1 MTLKNRYLILALA
14 LIISSCSSIADM
26 QFWKSD
32 DVEDD
37 PTKPAELKE
46 FKNEVDINI
55 AWVSK
60 FNNEDDTSN
69 FKPAFSSG
77 KIYFSD
83 SSGAVSSLNTDG
95 SINWSI
101 QLNTLASG
109 TAAGFGIIVVAD
121 IYGNIISLDQSNGAI
136 NWSKNLKN
144 EVLAATAIS
153 ARLVVV
159 KTSAGELIGLNKN
172 DGEVVWSYRSQNPT
186 LTVRGSSE
194 PVIIEDQIYATFDNG
209 RLGVFQLETGFVL
222 WDGAISY
229 IEGTSELENLI
240 DSDAAPLVEGR
251 LVYANN
257 YQGNINI
264 FDIAQK
270 RSVWTSKTSSF
281 YSPILAKG
289 MMILIQDDSSIKSFS
304 TNTLLESWTSNEYK
318 NRNLSNGVNFKGNI
332 FFGDDEGYIHALD
345 PLSGKTIGRKKVSRH
360 PISNIVSRSDS
371 FYVVDENLQL
381 FSLSI

>member
-1 MTLKNRYLILALA
+1 MISKKRYLILAL
-14 LIISSCSSIADM
+14 IIASCSSIPDPR
-26 QFWKSD
+26 FWKSD
-32 DVEDD
+32 ETEDD

-46 FKNEVDINI
+46 FKNEIDINI

-60 FNNEDDTSN
+60 FNNEDNTSN

-77 KIYFSD
+77 KIFFSD

-95 SINWSI
+95 SINWTI

-121 IYGNIISLDQSNGAI
+121 IFGNIISLDQSNGAI
-136 NWSKNLKN
+136 NWSKNVKN

-153 ARLVVV
+153 ARLIVV

-304 TNTLLESWTSNEYK
+304 TNTLLESWSSNEYK

-332 FFGDDEGYIHALD
+332 FFGDDEGYVHALD

>member
-1 MTLKNRYLILALA
+1 MISKKRYLILAL
-14 LIISSCSSIADM
+14 IIASCSSIPDPR
-26 QFWKSD
+26 FWKSD
-32 DVEDD
+32 DAEDD

-46 FKNEVDINI
+46 FKNEIDINI

-60 FNNEDDTSN
+60 FNNEDNTSN

-77 KIYFSD
+77 KIFFSD
-83 SSGAVSSLNTDG
+83 SSGAVSSLNADG
-95 SINWSI
+95 SINWTI

-121 IYGNIISLDQSNGAI
+121 IYGNIISLDQSDGAI
-136 NWSKNLKN
+136 NWSKNVKN

-304 TNTLLESWTSNEYK
+304 TNTLLESWSSNEYK

-332 FFGDDEGYIHALD
+332 FFGDDEGYVHALD

>member
-1 MTLKNRYLILALA
+1 MISKKRYLILAL
-14 LIISSCSSIADM
+14 IIASCSSIPDPR
-26 QFWKSD
+26 FWKSD
-32 DVEDD
+32 ETEDD

-46 FKNEVDINI
+46 FKNEIDINI

-60 FNNEDDTSN
+60 FNNEDNTSN

-77 KIYFSD
+77 KIFFSD

-95 SINWSI
+95 SINWTI

-121 IYGNIISLDQSNGAI
+121 IFGNIISLDQSNGAI
-136 NWSKNLKN
+136 NWSKNVKN

-153 ARLVVV
+153 ARLIVV

-270 RSVWTSKTSSF
+270 RSVWTSKISSF

-304 TNTLLESWTSNEYK
+304 TNTLLESWSSNEYK

-332 FFGDDEGYIHALD
+332 FFGDDEGYVHALD

>member
-1 MTLKNRYLILALA
+1 MISKKRYLILAL
-14 LIISSCSSIADM
+14 IIASCSSIPDPR
-26 QFWKSD
+26 FWKSD
-32 DVEDD
+32 ETEDD

-46 FKNEVDINI
+46 FKNEIDINI

-77 KIYFSD
+77 KIFFSD
-83 SSGAVSSLNTDG
+83 SSGAVSSLNADG
-95 SINWSI
+95 SINWTI

-153 ARLVVV
+153 ARLIVV

-281 YSPILAKG
+281 IL
-289 MMILIQDDSSIKSFS
+289 
-304 TNTLLESWTSNEYK
+304 
-318 NRNLSNGVNFKGNI
+318 
-332 FFGDDEGYIHALD
+332 
-345 PLSGKTIGRKKVSRH
+345 
-360 PISNIVSRSDS
+360 
-371 FYVVDENLQL
+371 L
-381 FSLSI
+381 F

>member
-1 MTLKNRYLILALA
+1 MISKKRYLILAL
-14 LIISSCSSIADM
+14 IIASCSSIPDPR
-26 QFWKSD
+26 FWKSD
-32 DVEDD
+32 ETEDD

-46 FKNEVDINI
+46 FKNEIDINI

-77 KIYFSD
+77 KIFFSD
-83 SSGAVSSLNTDG
+83 SSGAVSSLNADG
-95 SINWSI
+95 SINWTI

-136 NWSKNLKN
+136 NWSKNVKN

-304 TNTLLESWTSNEYK
+304 TNTLLESWSSNEYK

-332 FFGDDEGYIHALD
+332 FFGDDEGYVHALD

>member
-1 MTLKNRYLILALA
+1 MISKKRYLILAL
-14 LIISSCSSIADM
+14 IIASCSSIPDPR
-26 QFWKSD
+26 FWKSD
-32 DVEDD
+32 ETEDD

-46 FKNEVDINI
+46 FKNEIDINI

-60 FNNEDDTSN
+60 FNNEDNTSN

-77 KIYFSD
+77 KIFFSD
-83 SSGAVSSLNTDG
+83 SSGAVSSLNADG
-95 SINWSI
+95 SINWTI

-121 IYGNIISLDQSNGAI
+121 IFGNIISLDQSNGAI
-136 NWSKNLKN
+136 NWSKNVKN

-153 ARLVVV
+153 ARLIVV

-304 TNTLLESWTSNEYK
+304 TNTLLESWSSNEYK

-332 FFGDDEGYIHALD
+332 FFGDDEGYVHALD

>member
-1 MTLKNRYLILALA
+1 MTSKNRYLILALA

-46 FKNEVDINI
+46 FKNEIDINI

-77 KIYFSD
+77 KIFFSD
-83 SSGAVSSLNTDG
+83 SSGAVSSLNADG
-95 SINWSI
+95 SINWTI

-136 NWSKNLKN
+136 NWSKNVKN

-153 ARLVVV
+153 ARLIVV

-229 IEGTSELENLI
+229 IEGNSELENLI

-270 RSVWTSKTSSF
+270 RSVWTSKISSF

-304 TNTLLESWTSNEYK
+304 TNTLLESWSSNEYK

-332 FFGDDEGYIHALD
+332 FFGDDEGYVHALD